1 MKFGIQLY
9 SLKDFIKENGFE
21 AALDIVK
28 KAGFDCVEF
37 AGFYGLEPQQVV
49 ELLHKYGLEG
59 YSAHIQPVD
68 IEKNLPY
75 IDAIGIKAIYVPYAN
90 RATLTE
96 KCDELISDI
105 KAVMPILNERG
116 IVFGYHNHAA
126 EYQDGDD
133 AVYRLMDAVDG
144 LTAEVDIFWVTAAG
158 LEPLDILK
166 KYGDKLTA
174 VHVKEMD
181 KRTDI
186 ATPREYPCAVVGEGK
201 SNCKAAIEYALKNG
215 VDKFILEV
223 EGMPAEMTEEEFLAK
238 SCANMKKFA
247 LGE

>member
-9 SLKDFIKENGFE
+9 SLKDFIKENGLE
-21 AALDIVK
+21 AALAIVK
-28 KAGFDCVEF
+28 EAGFDCVEF

-49 ELLHKYGLEG
+49 ELLKKYEIEG
-59 YSAHIQPVD
+59 YSAHIQPAD

-75 IDAIGIKAIYVPYAN
+75 IDAIGIKAIYVPWAS
-90 RATLTE
+90 RTMLTE
-96 KCDELISDI
+96 GFDKLVADI
-105 KAVMPILNERG
+105 KAVMPVLQERG
-116 IVFGYHNHAA
+116 IMFGYHNHAA
-126 EYQDGDD
+126 EYADGDD
-133 AVYRLMDAVDG
+133 AVYRLMNEVDG

-158 LEPLDILK
+158 LESVEILK

-181 KRTDI
+181 KNADMS
-186 ATPREYPCAVVGEGK
+186 APSKSPCAVVGEGK
-201 SNCKAAIEYALKNG
+201 SNCKAAIEYAVEAG

-223 EGMPAEMTEEEFLAK
+223 EGIPAEMTMEDFLAK